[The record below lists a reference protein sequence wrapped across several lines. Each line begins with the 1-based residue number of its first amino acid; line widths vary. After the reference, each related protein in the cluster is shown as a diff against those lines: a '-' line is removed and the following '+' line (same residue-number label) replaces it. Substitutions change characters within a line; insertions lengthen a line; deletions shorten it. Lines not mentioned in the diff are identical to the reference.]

1 MASPNEYAASRRL
14 SGTEEAAYSQRGK
27 VLINQLGI
35 LLKTARVHTPDND
48 TFKTQIEQCFAIA
61 RSCVEEYGDI
71 GIQAHSGYL
80 FFCGVRVRYDTE
92 NLAASEQLME
102 LFHRLGISGLLA
114 TAGLTKTELEQSMLL
129 LNDADRQGE
138 TGFEQLQR
146 RFDLANIGSVELLP
160 LMDEDQHDD
169 DKEREK
175 RRFARRTF
183 FYAMNNLKMVTTTM
197 TANRPV
203 DLART
208 KRVIHSLVDQI
219 VTDDSY
225 LLELTA
231 LKSHDQYTFLHSTN
245 VCIYAIC
252 LGAKLELT
260 KKELST
266 LGFSALFHDIG
277 KTRLPL
283 EILNKPTEFD
293 ENDWELMRKHPTY
306 GLLSL
311 AKTMPFEERSCR
323 AMVVA
328 FEHHYNLDGSGYP
341 VLKSK
346 RALNLYS
353 KMVTICDVFD
363 AMTSGRIYR
372 KVPASPEHVLRAMI
386 TQTGFKFD
394 PQLFRLFLDTVS
406 LYPPGTI
413 LLLDRDE
420 LALVVAKNTKEVLRP
435 RVKIIGKPDH
445 PYEHSTRVNLAD
457 RDPQTGEYRR
467 TIVRVVEPRELRFD
481 VAHYLL
487 EEE

>member
-1 MASPNEYAASRRL
+1 MASPNENTASRRL

-27 VLINQLGI
+27 ALINQLCI
-35 LLKTARVHTPDND
+35 VLKTARVHSPDND
-48 TFKTQIEQCFAIA
+48 TFKTQIEQCYALA
-61 RSCVEEYGDI
+61 RSCVEEYGDT

-80 FFCGVRVRYDTE
+80 FFCGVRVRYDNE
-92 NLAASEQLME
+92 SLASSEQLME
-102 LFHRLGISGLLA
+102 LFHRLGISGFLA
-114 TAGLTKTELEQSMLL
+114 TAELTKTELEQSLL
-129 LNDADRQGE
+129 LLSDADHQGQ

-146 RFDLANIGSVELLP
+146 RLDHAKIGSLELLP
-160 LMDEDQHDD
+160 PLEEDRNDD

-183 FYAMNNLKMVTTTM
+183 FYAMSNLKMVTTTM

-219 VTDDSY
+219 ITDDSY

-260 KKELST
+260 KSELST

-283 EILNKPTEFD
+283 QILNKPAEFD
-293 ENDWELMRKHPTY
+293 ESDWEMMRKHPTY
-306 GLLSL
+306 GLLTL

-323 AMVVA
+323 AMIVA
-328 FEHHYNLDGSGYP
+328 SEHHYNLDNSGYP
-341 VLKSK
+341 VLKTK

-353 KMVTICDVFD
+353 KIVTICDVFD
-363 AMTSGRIYR
+363 AMTSGRVYR
-372 KVPASPEHVLRAMI
+372 KVPTSPEHVLRSMI
-386 TQTGFKFD
+386 PQVGYKFD
-394 PQLFRLFLDTVS
+394 PQLFRLFLSTVS
-406 LYPPGTI
+406 FYPPGTI
-413 LLLDRDE
+413 LLLDHDE
-420 LALVVAKNTKEVLRP
+420 LALVVAKNSKDVLRP
-435 RVKIIGKPDH
+435 RVKIIGKLDCPYDH
-445 PYEHSTRVNLAD
+445 GTRFSLAD

-467 TIVRVVEPRELRFD
+467 AIVRAVEPRELRYD
-481 VAHYLL
+481 VAHFLL
-487 EEE
+487 EED